1 MVVLRL
7 LVRNFSSGELG
18 LPVPRRLKVG
28 PALFPVLQVEAD
40 VHPVPDPEAGQ
51 NQHRRCFE
59 HVIRRILVFGGK
71 SQNQVELHQVAQV
84 VEQLNN
90 GSERPGFL
98 SLFLFIP
105 VELTLHRIEWYPFGP
120 LQTSFKLIGALDLQL
135 YELCWVAFISKVE
148 SRGFRAH
155 GN

>member
-1 MVVLRL
+1 M
-7 LVRNFSSGELG
+7 
-18 LPVPRRLKVG
+18 G

-40 VHPVPDPEAGQ
+40 VHSVPDPEAGQ

-90 GSERPGFL
+90 GSERPGFKSSIDTRL
-98 SLFLFIP
+98 SSFSHFPLDVAPKL
-105 VELTLHRIEWYPFGP
+105 ELNRIEVY
-120 LQTSFKLIGALDLQL
+120 L
-135 YELCWVAFISKVE
+135 
-148 SRGFRAH
+148 
-155 GN
+155 